1 MTNLFAPGL
10 LSIVAMLGLTAAAGA
25 RNEAAVGQCGL
36 TFVNTGDS
44 CEKAFG
50 GAGADPPDGDKLN
63 ACWDKASAAY
73 NQCMD
78 KALAAPAAAS
88 PGNGTVKPKLNSKSF
103 TGGSAVPSKSQP

>member
-1 MTNLFAPGL
+1 MNTL
-10 LSIVAMLGLTAAAGA
+10 LARGFLAALVVLTAVATANA

-78 KALAAPAAAS
+78 KALAAPSAAI
-88 PGNGTVKPKLNSKSF
+88 PGNGTVNPKLSPKNF
-103 TGGSAVPSKSQP
+103 TGGLAVPLKSRP

>member
-1 MTNLFAPGL
+1 MIDLFTRGL
-10 LSIVAMLGLTAAAGA
+10 LALTVVIGLTTAALA

-50 GAGADPPDGDKLN
+50 GAGADPPNGDKLN
-63 ACWDKASAAY
+63 ACWDKASADY

-78 KALAAPAAAS
+78 KALAAPPAAS
-88 PGNGTVKPKLNSKSF
+88 SGSGNSNVRSKLNNKSF
-103 TGGSAVPSKSQP
+103 